1 MGCRGFLT
9 SFFYQRREW
18 TPDAATGRMKAEETT
33 EAPVE
38 IAAQKVFLAIGFSR
52 PTSGLADAFGLRTDE
67 RGYVVT
73 KPNGIGAFCAA
84 EGIFVCGDMRR
95 GPAQVASALYDGKRC
110 AEAVNAFLM
119 T

>member
-1 MGCRGFLT
+1 
-9 SFFYQRREW
+9 
-18 TPDAATGRMKAEETT
+18 MKAEETT

-73 KPNGIGAFCAA
+73 AL
-84 EGIFVCGDMRR
+84 
-95 GPAQVASALYDGKRC
+95 VASALYDGKRC